1 MGLCYNGSRGG
12 ILMDTNMIFGLL
24 FICLSIVSGYLY
36 KRYKKKWIFKLLLW
50 VFFYIGFY
58 LLLSTSLVIIP
69 LICYLVIIY
78 FLRKEVPRGEVD
90 ERKKLPIIVWTLI
103 VFLLIYLIPGSSYH
117 INREVTL
124 DNALESF
131 PDVTLM
137 QEIVGEEI
145 PIKMTQDD
153 FRVND
158 RLISHSIIF
167 QPLEENAIIDIQHV
181 FAQSRH
187 TIYQSFADAADI
199 KNKSLKPNEFLV
211 NGFVISIEYEERE
224 DELIEVRYIAYN
236 EQIHIEGY
244 GIMQLESI
252 SEEDKAIIK
261 NKVERIIGAL

>member
-1 MGLCYNGSRGG
+1 
-12 ILMDTNMIFGLL
+12 MDSNMTFGLL
-24 FICLSIVSGYLY
+24 FICLSLVSGCLY
-36 KRYKKKWIFKLLLW
+36 MRCKKKWIFKLLLW
-50 VFFYIGFY
+50 VFLYIGFY

-69 LICYLVIIY
+69 LICYFVIIY
-78 FLRKEVPRGEVD
+78 FLSKKVPSGEVD
-90 ERKKLPIIVWTLI
+90 ERKKLPTIVWTLI
-103 VFLLIYLIPGSSYH
+103 VFLLIYLIPGASYH

-145 PIKMTQDD
+145 PIKMIQDD
-153 FRVND
+153 YRFND

-167 QPLEENAIIDIQHV
+167 RPLEENTIIDIQHV

-199 KNKSLKPNEFLV
+199 KNKSLNPNEFLV
-211 NGFVISIEYEERE
+211 NGFVVSIEYEERE
-224 DELIEVRYIAYN
+224 EGFIEVRYKAYN
-236 EQIHIEGY
+236 DQILIEGY
-244 GIMQLESI
+244 GIVQRESI
-252 SEEDKAIIK
+252 SEEDETIIK

>member
-12 ILMDTNMIFGLL
+12 ILMNTNMIFGLL

-69 LICYLVIIY
+69 LICYLVIVY

-117 INREVTL
+117 INQEVTL

-167 QPLEENAIIDIQHV
+167 QPLEENTIIDIQHV

-187 TIYQSFADAADI
+187 TIYQSFADGADL

-244 GIMQLESI
+244 GIVQLESI